1 MAIVTAR
8 CHAEA
13 QIGGMTPNQIKTRR
27 LELGLTADEMAWALN
42 ISEAELLQVEAG
54 DARLCAAVDFD
65 EAFALL
71 EERLFSMMVGV

>member
-1 MAIVTAR
+1 
-8 CHAEA
+8 
-13 QIGGMTPNQIKTRR
+13 MTPNQIKARR

-42 ISEAELLQVEAG
+42 ISEAELLQIEGG
-54 DARLCAAVDFD
+54 DARSCAVVDFD